1 MRASKRFYRG
11 TISNLSRTLKANCDD
26 AAVVVAI
33 SPKKMEEIERYY
45 ATKKKS
51 EIQDN
56 ILEPG

>member
-11 TISNLSRTLKANCDD
+11 TISDLSRTLKANCDD

-45 ATKKKS
+45 ATKKEK
-51 EIQDN
+51 
-56 ILEPG
+56 